1 MKRMLILRIAIL
13 SFLLAGLSFSYDG
26 NQLSAQA
33 TLSSDLYSEPSGL
46 FAAPATASARID
58 NAIAPIK
65 DLLSNLTP
73 GTPAYQEAWTKYTLY
88 TTAQFHFMN
97 GKTVK
102 ESIVLAV
109 QAISTDEFSVPKGGL
124 AILKQQLVDLLKI

>member
-1 MKRMLILRIAIL
+1 MLILRIAVL

-33 TLSSDLYSEPSGL
+33 TLSSDLYSEPTGL
-46 FAAPATASARID
+46 FAAPAEASARID

-73 GTPAYQEAWTKYTLY
+73 GTPAYQEAWAKYTY
-88 TTAQFHFMN
+88 YNTAQNYFLN
-97 GKTVK
+97 GKTVR
-102 ESIVLAV
+102 ESIVLALWT
-109 QAISTDEFSVPKGGL
+109 ISTDEYNVPKGGL
-124 AILKQQLVDLLKI
+124 AILKQQLVNLLKI